1 MKVDSEGPQ
10 RKALKARKRG
20 RQEVAPVHFASRLN
34 PQSASAISN
43 YGCQTSP
50 SRCMALRKPETIAL
64 SQRAEATLIT
74 C

>member
-1 MKVDSEGPQ
+1 MKVGFEGPQ
-10 RKALKARKRG
+10 RKGPKARERG

-43 YGCQTSP
+43 YHCQTRP
-50 SRCMALRKPETIAL
+50 SRYMALRKPEGVAL
-64 SQRAEATLIT
+64 SQGAEATLIT